1 MDNAQD
7 ANCPAEA
14 AHNRISEHSELDA
27 LDDLLVERSYRIM
40 CAWISDRSIFRR
52 LQQIGPFRLPCLAL
66 CNDPDVVGEIAGL
79 TVAVALK
86 KFRNNIGGRHG
97 WDPSQGST
105 LSTFF
110 IGQCLLCFPNE
121 YRRWLRENRSLQ
133 FRDASPDEIENSL
146 SAYNNDPEFIVM
158 KRLAIHGILST
169 VDERTRLALIAY
181 AIGYPQRDI
190 ATILK
195 ITPKAVETLIYRARS
210 RIRHEFH
217 MSQ

>member
-1 MDNAQD
+1 MGNAQD
-7 ANCPAEA
+7 VNRPAET
-14 AHNRISEHSELDA
+14 AHNSIFEHYELDT

-40 CAWISDRSIFRR
+40 CAWISDGSIFRK
-52 LQQIGPFRLPCLAL
+52 LHQIGPFRLPFLAL
-66 CNDPDVVGEIAGL
+66 RNDPDTVSEIAGL
-79 TVAVALK
+79 TVAVAVK
-86 KFRNNIGGRHG
+86 KFRNNIGSRHG

-121 YRRWLRENRSLQ
+121 YRRWLRENQSLQ
-133 FRDASPDEIENSL
+133 FRDVSLAEIEHLLGTYS
-146 SAYNNDPEFIVM
+146 NDPEFIVM
-158 KRLAIHGILST
+158 TRLAIHDILST

-195 ITPKAVETLIYRARS
+195 ITPKAVEMLIYRARS
-210 RIRHEFH
+210 QMRQNFH
-217 MSQ
+217 MPQ